1 MCGTN
6 YVYTDYVINLCQAC
20 VSSAMLNHNMSN
32 QPEHQPDQNGWIT
45 SVHRKNHF
53 STHHLPCFKCV
64 AAQQYS
70 KCCDVMKNFV
80 DLLAFIEKESGSCQR
95 ALQLIVDIL
104 ILCQLER
111 YICGYAGAIPWAR
124 LV

>member
-6 YVYTDYVINLCQAC
+6 YVYTDYVINLCLAH

-45 SVHRKNHF
+45 SIHRKNHF

-64 AAQQYS
+64 VAQQYS
-70 KCCDVMKNFV
+70 KCCDVVKNFV
-80 DLLAFIEKESGSCQR
+80 DLAFIEKESGSCQK
-95 ALQLIVDIL
+95 ALQLIVDSVPTR
-104 ILCQLER
+104 EV
-111 YICGYAGAIPWAR
+111 CGYAGAIPCACP
-124 LV
+124 

>member
-6 YVYTDYVINLCQAC
+6 YVYTDYVCLAC
-20 VSSAMLNHNMSN
+20 VTSAMLNHNMSN
-32 QPEHQPDQNGWIT
+32 QPECQPGWIT

-53 STHHLPCFKCV
+53 STYHLPCFKCV

-70 KCCDVMKNFV
+70 KCCDVVV
-80 DLLAFIEKESGSCQR
+80 DLFAFIEKESGSHQK
-95 ALQLIVDIL
+95 ALQLTVDML

-111 YICGYAGAIPWAR
+111 YVDM
-124 LV
+124 LEQ